1 MIGQFCFPLAGLLIK
16 EAKTMQKRL
25 EVGSHVF
32 IVESNRIITE
42 VIVAA
47 VHGDFCVLRFL
58 TGGAIR
64 LRRNRVYLTRDAAEE
79 QVPKKVSNK
88 STYYRSPY
96 YYGN

>member
-1 MIGQFCFPLAGLLIK
+1 
-16 EAKTMQKRL
+16 MQKRL

-47 VHGDFCVLRFL
+47 VHGEFCVLRFL

-64 LRRNRVYLTRDAAEE
+64 LKKHRVYLTRDAAEE
-79 QVPKKVSNK
+79 QIPKKVSTK
-88 STYYRSPY
+88 STFYRSPY

>member
-1 MIGQFCFPLAGLLIK
+1 
-16 EAKTMQKRL
+16 MQKRL

-47 VHGDFCVLRFL
+47 VHGEFCVLRFL

-64 LRRNRVYLTRDAAEE
+64 LRKHRVYLTRDAAEE
-79 QVPKKVSNK
+79 QIPKKVSTK
-88 STYYRSPY
+88 STFYRSPY